1 MMCVTPLA
9 SPATKRMIQR
19 MLTSAVFAGFAA
31 GLLAALLHFAF
42 VQKLIVLGED
52 YESGAL
58 VHFNGVVVG
67 GQVDDH
73 DHAVPKAPAADATTT
88 AQATP
93 EAPAAVEVDGH
104 EHKHDAV
111 DEGGAISRG
120 ALTSLFFGLTYV
132 GYALVLVAGY
142 GLAEAFGKRVTLRE
156 GLLWGIAGYA
166 AFQLA
171 PAMGLEPE
179 LPGTMAAD
187 LTARQIWWI
196 GTALCTAAGLGLLGY
211 GKGVASVI
219 GAVLLL
225 AIPHVIGAPE
235 LESYSG
241 VAPPELASTFAARS
255 LGVGLIVWSALGA
268 LAGWLWSRPQ

>member
-1 MMCVTPLA
+1 MMCVTLLA
-9 SPATKRMIQR
+9 SPATERMIQR
-19 MLTSAVFAGFAA
+19 MLTSAMLAGLAA

-42 VQKLIVLGED
+42 VQKLILLGEE
-52 YESGAL
+52 YETGAM
-58 VHFNGVVVG
+58 VHFNGVAAG
-67 GQVDDH
+67 GHVDDH
-73 DHAVPKAPAADATTT
+73 DHAAPEATAADPAATAPATT
-88 AQATP
+88 
-93 EAPAAVEVDGH
+93 EAPAVVESDGH
-104 EHKHDAV
+104 SHEHEATEDGSAL
-111 DEGGAISRG
+111 SRN
-120 ALTSLFFGLTYV
+120 ALTSLFFGLAYI

-142 GLAEAFGKRVTLRE
+142 GLAEAFGKSVTLRE
-156 GLLWGIAGYA
+156 GLLWGIAGFA
-166 AFQLA
+166 ALQLS

-187 LTARQIWWI
+187 LAARQIWWV
-196 GTALCTAAGLGLLGY
+196 GTAICTAGGLGLLGY

-241 VAPPELASTFAARS
+241 VAPPELASSFAARS